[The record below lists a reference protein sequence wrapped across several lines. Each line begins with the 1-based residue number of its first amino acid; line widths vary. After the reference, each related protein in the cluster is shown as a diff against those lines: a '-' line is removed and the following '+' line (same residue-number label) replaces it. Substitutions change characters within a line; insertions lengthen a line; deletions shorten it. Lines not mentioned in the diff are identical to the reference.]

1 MDDQHRHLSPPSLT
15 NNLTAS
21 VEDNRPPRS
30 IRKAVLIR
38 VETGLPVVE
47 ASALVT
53 AVQSHSLND
62 GEEEYRIEVFPTLI
76 I

>member
-1 MDDQHRHLSPPSLT
+1 MDNDQHRLVSPPSLT
-15 NNLTAS
+15 NILKAP

-38 VETGLPVVE
+38 VDTGLPVVE

-53 AVQSHSLND
+53 AVQSAL
-62 GEEEYRIEVFPTLI
+62 TQ
-76 I
+76 